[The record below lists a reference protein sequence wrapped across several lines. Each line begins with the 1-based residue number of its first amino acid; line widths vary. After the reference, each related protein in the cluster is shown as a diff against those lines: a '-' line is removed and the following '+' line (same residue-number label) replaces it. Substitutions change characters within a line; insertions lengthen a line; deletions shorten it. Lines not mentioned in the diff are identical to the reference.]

1 VPEPEMRRL
10 LIDHGFTVA
19 NLNYWLDVD
28 ADFFEYQMVIR
39 THRPDNLSN
48 LTDAL
53 KRIDSVKEFRVS
65 PTGDWVVQ

>member
-1 VPEPEMRRL
+1 MSRL
-10 LIDHGFTVA
+10 LSDHGFTVA

-39 THRPDNLSN
+39 THRPDSVSK

-53 KRIDSVKEFRVS
+53 KRIHSVKEFRVS